1 MDAYDLS
8 ALFSHR
14 DLLLSLDGAPTS
26 EIATL
31 DRIAACRAVAVLP
44 GSFNPPTGA
53 HILLAERAL
62 REGFDCVLLVLART
76 TVGKE
81 AGGLIPEDRVLALRL
96 AARSSGLVPAVC
108 SAGLYCDQA
117 EAVARAFPGAD
128 VAFLVGSDK
137 IVQIFEDRWYEDR
150 DESLRRF
157 FQAARLL
164 VSPRADQTDRV
175 MQTLAEKRNTPY
187 ASSVSLLPL
196 HPAVGDLSST
206 RVRGLLQ
213 SGADA
218 AGLVPAAV
226 GELLAETRAFASPLN
241 INGGEVDAYRL
252 RTQLLDALWGTREWA
267 EHAADFRA
275 LIALGLSPTDEGRRI
290 RALASDGGSDGPQIR
305 RLGELAAS
313 RAKDR
318 PAYSP

>member
-1 MDAYDLS
+1 MNPYDLS

-14 DLLLSLDGAPTS
+14 ELLNGLDPADSPRLV
-26 EIATL
+26 TL
-31 DRIAACRAVAVLP
+31 EDCGSCRSVAVLP

-53 HILLAERAL
+53 HLLLAERAL

-76 TVGKE
+76 TVGKNG
-81 AGGLIPEDRVLALRL
+81 GGLIPEDRFMALRG
-96 AARSSGLVPAVC
+96 ASRATGLIPAVS

-117 EAVARAFPGAD
+117 EAVARVFPRAD
-128 VAFLVGSDK
+128 IAFLVGSDK

-150 DESLRRF
+150 EESLRRF

-164 VSPRADQTDRV
+164 VSPRADQNDRV
-175 MQTLAEKRNTPY
+175 AATLAEKRNAPY

-218 AGLVPAAV
+218 SGLVPTPV
-226 GELLAETRAFASPLN
+226 GAFLAETRAFAPPLN
-241 INGGEVDAYRL
+241 IDGDEVDAYRL
-252 RTQLLDALWGTREWA
+252 RARLVDILWDVREWA
-267 EHAADFRA
+267 ERAADFRELMSLA
-275 LIALGLSPTDEGRRI
+275 LSPTPEGRRL
-290 RALASDGGSDGPQIR
+290 RTAAGSASDSQEIMRFAEP
-305 RLGELAAS
+305 AAS
-313 RAKDR
+313 GEGH
-318 PAYSP
+318 